1 MTEDELRADLKTIL
15 SMLAE
20 GNKKFIEA
28 DRIRKEMNTKLDGFQ
43 STLSKHIAEEMAEF
57 KALPS
62 RRVEAAF
69 KGSVILMAFC
79 MASLVAWDFAQDRKI
94 EGMQIGVNTMQ
105 NRIESVVE
113 MQQTTVNVLSY
124 MRHK

>member
-1 MTEDELRADLKTIL
+1 
-15 SMLAE
+15 
-20 GNKKFIEA
+20 
-28 DRIRKEMNTKLDGFQ
+28 
-43 STLSKHIAEEMAEF
+43 
-57 KALPS
+57 
-62 RRVEAAF
+62 
-69 KGSVILMAFC
+69 MAFC